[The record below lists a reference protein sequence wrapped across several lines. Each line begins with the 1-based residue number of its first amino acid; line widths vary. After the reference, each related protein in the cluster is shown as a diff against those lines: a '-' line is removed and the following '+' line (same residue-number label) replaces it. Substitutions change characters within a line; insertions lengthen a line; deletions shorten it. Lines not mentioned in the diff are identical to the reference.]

1 MTPDSVPFLY
11 IPQLRSVITNKIKK
25 VFLRIWPANDCLISS
40 PGQKGIAKKEKG
52 VLLGGTKCG
61 RLFINKGEKGESGDW
76 T

>member
-1 MTPDSVPFLY
+1 
-11 IPQLRSVITNKIKK
+11 
-25 VFLRIWPANDCLISS
+25 LISS